1 MPWIVAVQEIAPP
14 ARPEALMNVGPLLD
28 RLVDAF
34 GPRPLSKLLG
44 TNHTTITN
52 WRAGRRRMSPEMAK
66 RVIDLHDVI
75 TRALQVF
82 APDTAMRW
90 LVGQEP
96 FLDHARPIDVLALK
110 GVAPLIEALDGI
122 DAGAYA

>member
-1 MPWIVAVQEIAPP
+1 MTSVQ
-14 ARPEALMNVGPLLD
+14 PLLE

-34 GPRPLSKLLG
+34 GPRPLSALLG
-44 TNHTTITN
+44 TNHTTIVN
-52 WRAGRRRMSPEMAK
+52 WRAGRRNMSAEMSK

-75 TRALQVF
+75 NRALQIF

-90 LVGQEP
+90 LVGREP
-96 FLDHARPIDVLALK
+96 FLDNARPIDVLALK

-122 DAGAYA
+122 DSGAYA